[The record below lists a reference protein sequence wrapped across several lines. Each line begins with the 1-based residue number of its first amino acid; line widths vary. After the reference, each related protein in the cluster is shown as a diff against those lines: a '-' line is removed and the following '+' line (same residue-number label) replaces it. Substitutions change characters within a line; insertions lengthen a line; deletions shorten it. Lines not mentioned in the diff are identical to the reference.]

1 MNSIE
6 LNIHGMHC
14 AGCVSTVEK
23 SLAKVTGVDTAVV
36 NLSLEKAVVT
46 GSMDKKQLIEAVKS
60 SGYTATQFIQ
70 EDLNRDINL
79 EKLAEAKKRMVL
91 GWLVTIPIMA
101 WMSVEMITGLVYP
114 SPEVY
119 HTMMLLL
126 SAVAVFFAGGD
137 TIRNGWKSIVYFS
150 PNMDVLIMI
159 GCLAAW
165 STGWLRLWIEIHPF
179 TGIASMIMAFHLT
192 GRYFESKA
200 RGNASSAIK
209 KLMNLSAKEATV
221 IDGSGVESVVD
232 IRNLSIGDVVVVRAG
247 ETISA
252 DGEVLDGIADV
263 DES

>member
-101 WMSVEMITGLVYP
+101 WMLVEMITGLVYP

-150 PNMDVLIMI
+150 PNMD
-159 GCLAAW
+159 
-165 STGWLRLWIEIHPF
+165 P
-179 TGIASMIMAFHLT
+179 
-192 GRYFESKA
+192 
-200 RGNASSAIK
+200 
-209 KLMNLSAKEATV
+209 
-221 IDGSGVESVVD
+221 
-232 IRNLSIGDVVVVRAG
+232 
-247 ETISA
+247 
-252 DGEVLDGIADV
+252 
-263 DES
+263 